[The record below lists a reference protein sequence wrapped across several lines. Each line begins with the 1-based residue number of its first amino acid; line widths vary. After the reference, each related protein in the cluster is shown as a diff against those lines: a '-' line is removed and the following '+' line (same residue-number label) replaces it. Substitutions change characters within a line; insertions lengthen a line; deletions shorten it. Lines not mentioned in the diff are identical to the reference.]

1 MKSEQSL
8 TSSFLSL
15 SQRFISETLI
25 DRMPCSRWADTRI
38 QSSTPFGTLY
48 NTAKL
53 TQVNVFIQYTHSCT
67 GRNVDETIQ
76 HKNRDR
82 MLILCRIIDLI
93 ARAWYNHPIDKRNKG
108 EICIACRNYGHR
120 SPSTRSRS
128 SKIKVPGELRWKR
141 VSKSS
146 LPTRVP
152 KEQWISFSKATICI
166 YIYIYLFLK
175 NLFRKTSYTTCN
187 TSYHFYK
194 ITSRRSW

>member
-53 TQVNVFIQYTHSCT
+53 TQVNVFIQRTHSCT

-93 ARAWYNHPIDKRNKG
+93 PRAWYNHPIDKRNKG
-108 EICIACRNYGHR
+108 ENCIACRNYGHR

-166 YIYIYLFLK
+166 YIYIPFSK
-175 NLFRKTSYTTCN
+175 KSIQENLLYDV
-187 TSYHFYK
+187 
-194 ITSRRSW
+194 